1 MKLLT
6 MQSSP
11 SSRSSLPLSPSILNV
26 LFSNTL
32 SLCSSLNAQDQFQVH
47 TQQEA
52 KLSSSAFYSL

>member
-6 MQSSP
+6 MKSSP
-11 SSRSSLPLSPSILNV
+11 SSYSSLPLRPSTFTM

-32 SLCSSLNAQDQFQVH
+32 SLCLSLNAEDQFQIH

-52 KLSSSAFYSL
+52 KLSSSAF